1 MQVIEKKLLPE
12 YFEAVLSG
20 KKTFEIRKDEDKI
33 RVGDVIRL
41 KEWGYDGKYTGR
53 VTERVVTYILRN
65 VPEYGLMPGY
75 CIISIKNKE

>member
-1 MQVIEKKLLPE
+1 MVITVLILWLLYNASAPTWLI
-12 YFEAVLSG
+12 VLG
-20 KKTFEIRKDEDKI
+20 I

-65 VPEYGLMPGY
+65 APEYGLMPGY